1 MYLFLTSDQS
11 YDPTAS
17 FMDEYKLMS
26 FISYINILYFEGTEF
41 GENWFLYLN
50 KYISECTYLYT
61 FLHFM
66 RKTWF
71 YWKLLLAKNAESNT

>member
-17 FMDEYKLMS
+17 FMDEHKLMS

-41 GENWFLYLN
+41 GEKLTDF
-50 KYISECTYLYT
+50 YI
-61 FLHFM
+61 
-66 RKTWF
+66 
-71 YWKLLLAKNAESNT
+71 